1 MSYPLIKKLGLK
13 IDNLRDLFKDR
24 ASPAI
29 VDVIEAKDLEKLLES
44 APVVKSVDG
53 VTKDGFGWHNR
64 TIDQPTYSARLI
76 MVEEIEKK
84 ECGHDNPLVVR
95 LSSHEAVGKCEKCGA
110 KLKARWEVSE

>member
-64 TIDQPTYSARLI
+64 TIDQPTHSARLI

-84 ECGHDNPLVVR
+84 EECVEHMPNYNKTTDTIFCQ
-95 LSSHEAVGKCEKCGA
+95 KCKA
-110 KLKARWEVSE
+110 KLIYKWEIAK